1 MALTLTLAPSL
12 AFAEDGVVADDSTI
26 GTWQGYTTTN
36 STENVGRI
44 WTDKTVQTDDIT
56 LSPSDITVN
65 KDSNADFLV
74 GLSALSSTS
83 NLTSTSSKPLDIVL
97 VLDTSGSMEYDFGTA
112 SYVPTYEGEW
122 PFSRWYVLRSC

>member
-1 MALTLTLAPSL
+1 MLG
-12 AFAEDGVVADDSTI
+12 AF
-26 GTWQGYTTTN
+26 
-36 STENVGRI
+36 GR
-44 WTDKTVQTDDIT
+44 TRPFRRDDIT

-112 SYVPTYEGEW
+112 SYVPTYESERRMAFFKVVRTSLLLTGNT
-122 PFSRWYVLRSC
+122 FVSKRRRISTGTRLTTGAISTSHGS